1 MNKSNFIELHLPVG
15 SNSRTTLNT
24 SVVELNA

>member
-1 MNKSNFIELHLPVG
+1 MNKYNFLELHLLVG
-15 SNSRTTLNT
+15 SNSITTLNT